1 MTPADTPVSSA
12 VPVSGRNATLAGI
25 GLMVLGIFAYSLND
39 VMGKWLVATYS
50 VPQVML
56 IRGIFAL
63 AILAPFIRREGW
75 KPFATM
81 QQPGLQL
88 LRGLTVIGDVTCF
101 YWSVAYLPLADVMT
115 YYLAGPI
122 YVTALSPLLLGE
134 RVGWRRWTAVIVGF
148 IGVLIALR
156 PSADTLSLPAL
167 TAFCGSL
174 SFSLLM
180 ITTRKLR
187 GTSETVL
194 ITTQVVAPLLAGLI
208 IAPFGWVPPSPR
220 DFVLLGLLGVVSMSA
235 GFCVNRALK
244 LAPASVVV
252 PYQYTMIVWAV
263 IFGYVFFADIPRPET
278 LIGATIIVGAGLFI
292 FLREQA
298 VARQGRAG

>member
-1 MTPADTPVSSA
+1 MSPSDPPVSSA
-12 VPVSGRNATLAGI
+12 VSVPARNATLAGI
-25 GLMVLGIFAYSLND
+25 GLMVLGIFAYSVND
-39 VMGKWLVATYS
+39 VMGKWLVSTYS
-50 VPQVML
+50 VPQVLL
-56 IRGIFAL
+56 IRSIFAL
-63 AILAPFIRREGW
+63 AILVPFIWREGREA
-75 KPFATM
+75 FMTM
-81 QQPGLQL
+81 PRPGLQL
-88 LRGLTVIGDVTCF
+88 LRGLAVILDVTCF

-122 YVTALSPLLLGE
+122 YVTALSPFLLGE

-148 IGVLIALR
+148 VGVLIALR

-167 TAFCGSL
+167 AAFGGSL

-180 ITTRKLR
+180 IITRKLR

-194 ITTQVVAPLLAGLI
+194 ITIQVIAPLVLGVVVAPL
-208 IAPFGWVPPSPR
+208 GWLQPSHL
-220 DFVLLGLLGVVSMSA
+220 DFVLLGLLGVVSMMA

-263 IFGYVFFADIPRPET
+263 VFGYVFFADIPRLQT
-278 LIGATIIVGAGLFI
+278 LIGATIIVAAGLFI

-298 VARQGRAG
+298 AARKQPAE

>member
-1 MTPADTPVSSA
+1 MSPSDPPVPPAISA
-12 VPVSGRNATLAGI
+12 PARNATLAGI
-25 GLMVLGIFAYSLND
+25 GLMVLGIFAYSVND
-39 VMGKWLVATYS
+39 VMGKWLVSTYS
-50 VPQVML
+50 VPQVLL
-56 IRGIFAL
+56 IRSIFAL
-63 AILAPFIRREGW
+63 AILAPFIWREGRAA
-75 KPFATM
+75 FTTM
-81 QQPGLQL
+81 PRPGLQL
-88 LRGLTVIGDVTCF
+88 LRGVAVVLDVTCF

-122 YVTALSPLLLGE
+122 YVTALSPFLLGE
-134 RVGWRRWTAVIVGF
+134 RVGWRRWTAVIIGF
-148 IGVLIALR
+148 VGVLIALR

-167 TAFCGSL
+167 AAFGGSL
-174 SFSLLM
+174 SFSFLM
-180 ITTRKLR
+180 IITRKLR

-194 ITTQVVAPLLAGLI
+194 ITMQVVAPLVVGLI
-208 IAPFGWVPPSPR
+208 VAPFGWLQPSHL

-263 IFGYVFFADIPRPET
+263 VFGYIFFADIPRLQT
-278 LIGATIIVGAGLFI
+278 LIGATIIVAAGLFI

-298 VARQGRAG
+298 AAQQRPAE

>member
-1 MTPADTPVSSA
+1 MSPSDPPVSPTVS
-12 VPVSGRNATLAGI
+12 VPARNAPLVGI
-25 GLMVLGIFAYSLND
+25 GLMVLGIFAYSVND
-39 VMGKWLVATYS
+39 VMGKWLVSTYS
-50 VPQVML
+50 VPQILL
-56 IRGIFAL
+56 IRSIFAL
-63 AILAPFIRREGW
+63 AILAPFIWREGRTA
-75 KPFATM
+75 FMTM
-81 QQPGLQL
+81 PRPGLQL
-88 LRGLTVIGDVTCF
+88 LRGAAVVFEVTCF

-122 YVTALSPLLLGE
+122 YVTALSPFLLGE

-148 IGVLIALR
+148 VGVLIALR
-156 PSADTLSLPAL
+156 PSAGTLSLPAVA
-167 TAFCGSL
+167 AFAGSL
-174 SFSLLM
+174 SFALLM
-180 ITTRKLR
+180 IITRKLR

-194 ITTQVVAPLLAGLI
+194 ITMQVVAPLIFGLI
-208 IAPFGWVPPSPR
+208 VAPLGWLQPSR
-220 DFVLLGLLGVVSMSA
+220 LDFVLLGLLGVVSMSA

-278 LIGATIIVGAGLFI
+278 LIGAAIIVAAGLFI

-298 VARQGRAG
+298 AARQRPAE

>member
-1 MTPADTPVSSA
+1 MSPSDPPVSSA
-12 VPVSGRNATLAGI
+12 LSVPARNATLAGI
-25 GLMVLGIFAYSLND
+25 GLMVLGIFAYSVND
-39 VMGKWLVATYS
+39 VMGKWLVSTYS
-50 VPQVML
+50 VPQVLL
-56 IRGIFAL
+56 IRSIFAL
-63 AILAPFIRREGW
+63 AILAPFIWREGREA
-75 KPFATM
+75 FMTM
-81 QQPGLQL
+81 PRPGLQL
-88 LRGLTVIGDVTCF
+88 LRGVAVILDVTCF

-122 YVTALSPLLLGE
+122 YVTALSPFLLGE

-148 IGVLIALR
+148 VGVLIALR

-167 TAFCGSL
+167 AAFGGSL

-180 ITTRKLR
+180 IITRKLR

-194 ITTQVVAPLLAGLI
+194 ITIQVIAPLVLGVVVAPL
-208 IAPFGWVPPSPR
+208 GWLQPSHL
-220 DFVLLGLLGVVSMSA
+220 DFVLLGLLGVVSMMA

-263 IFGYVFFADIPRPET
+263 VFGYVFFADIPRLQT
-278 LIGATIIVGAGLFI
+278 LIGATIIVAAGLFI

-298 VARQGRAG
+298 AARKQPAE